1 VLKKVFSFLDRLLDR
16 IFSVIGAVAFSQIPE
31 FIQQY
36 IQRLGGHVD
45 EAQYQVELIRK
56 GAQSS
61 GHTLSSYIE
70 LFITHTD
77 PGIVRQGQLIQ
88 RTIERASELAEALQA
103 IKEASVFT
111 RPFVFLAKVKY
122 PIARATLEDF
132 QPAVPLTLE
141 SVIYAFIG
149 LFIALV
155 FYQFVLKLPIRLIKR
170 KGKRADSQAVVADPI
185 NSSIKCD

>member
-1 VLKKVFSFLDRLLDR
+1 MLKKVFSFLDRLLDR

-45 EAQYQVELIRK
+45 EAQYQLELIRK
-56 GAQSS
+56 GAQSC

-149 LFIALV
+149 LFIALA

-170 KGKRADSQAVVADPI
+170 RGKRAPLGAVTGDA
-185 NSSIKCD
+185 SKS